1 MARPTQQSHRGNA
14 SSRDPAAIRPSF
26 DFSLMEGTKL
36 LAATK
41 ERLIAGARVLKKKG
55 QIGLEL
61 GHFVLRGK
69 SGQKIFGCEEY
80 THVQLVFEGD
90 GTIIDGKKPS
100 LSIESPCSIS
110 KSDINRIEPI
120 WIPVLKI
127 LASEL
132 SEQSFQLEE
141 NETHYQFT
149 DVYDQW
155 PTQWLL
161 KEVRMIKAGAAE
173 LRLSQEEIYQFSEEG
188 HLIDFSLIR

>member
-1 MARPTQQSHRGNA
+1 
-14 SSRDPAAIRPSF
+14 
-26 DFSLMEGTKL
+26 MEGAKL
-36 LAATK
+36 LAAAK

-120 WIPVLKI
+120 WIPVSKI

-132 SEQSFQLEE
+132 DEQSFELEE
-141 NETHYQFT
+141 SSTHYQFT

-155 PTQWLL
+155 PMQWML
-161 KEVRMIKAGAAE
+161 KEVRMIKAGDSE
-173 LRLSQEEIYQFSEEG
+173 LRLSQDEIYQFSEEG